1 MEILFIWVV
10 EYNITNSLY
19 TDSPLDYT
27 EQITDFSECF
37 AHSVLA
43 ITSLEGMELWNI
55 RLLSYSSMSLWVCK
69 KSLQKLV
76 DMTQR
81 HYFSD

>member
-43 ITSLEGMELWNI
+43 ITSLEGMEL
-55 RLLSYSSMSLWVCK
+55 
-69 KSLQKLV
+69 
-76 DMTQR
+76 
-81 HYFSD
+81 